1 MYSSKASASPGAS
14 GPSRLLRSWRSLD
27 RSKQVQSAIQPQSMA
42 GHFVMPARRSD
53 GEGQKAAPAMAESRS
68 QEDAAQAA
76 FKQRRKDAIDR
87 EKKGIRTDVAPLVN
101 MESQK

>member
-1 MYSSKASASPGAS
+1 MAVSK
-14 GPSRLLRSWRSLD
+14 SLQACTISD
-27 RSKQVQSAIQPQSMA
+27 QPQSMA
-42 GHFVMPARRSD
+42 GHLVLLARRSD

-87 EKKGIRTDVAPLVN
+87 EKMGGYEPT
-101 MESQK
+101 

>member
-1 MYSSKASASPGAS
+1 
-14 GPSRLLRSWRSLD
+14 
-27 RSKQVQSAIQPQSMA
+27 
-42 GHFVMPARRSD
+42 MPARRSD

-87 EKKGIRTDVAPLVN
+87 EKNGGIRTDVTPLLN
-101 MESQK
+101 MESKNS